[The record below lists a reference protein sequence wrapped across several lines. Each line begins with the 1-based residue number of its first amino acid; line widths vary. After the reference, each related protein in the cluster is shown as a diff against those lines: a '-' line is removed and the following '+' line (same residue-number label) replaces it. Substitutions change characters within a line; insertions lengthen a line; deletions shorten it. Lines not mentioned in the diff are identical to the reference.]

1 MNIDYIEDEK
11 LLDIIKK
18 CHDLDLSS
26 FSFKILLS
34 QLKTK
39 IEISKDGSV
48 ATTAVKELREY
59 VKKYSKLPNL
69 QKDLSKI
76 FKE

>member
-1 MNIDYIEDEK
+1 
-11 LLDIIKK
+11 LG
-18 CHDLDLSS
+18 
-26 FSFKILLS
+26 

-39 IEISKDGSV
+39 IEISEDSNV

-59 VKKYSKLPNL
+59 IKKYSKLPNL

-76 FKE
+76 FN